1 MYASVG
7 STPCKWKIYTST
19 TPIQTGSAGNAIVA
33 AYHSLVDIALVEDPT
48 GTIIID
54 GVKYKRAPS
63 AQAATKVNTN
73 IAAFDVARI
82 APSSATAV
90 TATKKV
96 VDGTDN
102 ASVKAFVKD
111 FTGRETL
118 GYGSSGF
125 IDFGYGHAHW
135 LDLFSR
141 TSAGWADN
149 EIPNGGTISF

>member
-19 TPIQTGSAGNAIVA
+19 TPIQATSAGNAIVLV
-33 AYHSLVDIALVEDPT
+33 YHQLVDIALVEDPS

-63 AQAATKVNTN
+63 AQKATKVNTN
-73 IAAFDVARI
+73 ITAFDVARI
-82 APSSATAV
+82 APSSTTTV

-96 VDGTDN
+96 VDSRDS

-111 FTGRETL
+111 FTGREAL
-118 GYGSSGF
+118 GYGSGGY
-125 IDFGYGHAHW
+125 IDF
-135 LDLFSR
+135 
-141 TSAGWADN
+141 
-149 EIPNGGTISF
+149 

>member
-1 MYASVG
+1 MGLAGNRINIYLGLNVNNCYRFISAEFASFVYASVG

-19 TPIQTGSAGNAIVA
+19 TPIYTNSAGNAIVL
-33 AYHSLVDIALVEDPT
+33 AYHPLVDIALVEDPT

-54 GVKYKRAPS
+54 GVKYKRAQS
-63 AQAATKVNTN
+63 AQKATKVNTN

-82 APSSATAV
+82 APSSATTV

-96 VDGTDN
+96 VDSRDS

-118 GYGSSGF
+118 GYGSGGY
-125 IDFGYGHAHW
+125 IDF
-135 LDLFSR
+135 
-141 TSAGWADN
+141 
-149 EIPNGGTISF
+149 